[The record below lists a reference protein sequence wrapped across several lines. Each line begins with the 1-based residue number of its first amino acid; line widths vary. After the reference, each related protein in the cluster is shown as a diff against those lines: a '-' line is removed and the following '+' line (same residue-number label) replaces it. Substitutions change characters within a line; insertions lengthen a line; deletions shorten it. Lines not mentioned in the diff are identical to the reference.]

1 MSITMSPVDDIG
13 GLASGGSGGGGTGV
27 GRPWW
32 DFPAPPG
39 PPKPGSIPGACW
51 HQQVAKTGEHGQA
64 LTPAQAAVMG
74 AKLQPDAQRLA
85 VIPILVQQRNRALGQ
100 DQTNILL

>member
-39 PPKPGSIPGACW
+39 APKPGSIPGACW
-51 HQQVAKTGEHGQA
+51 HQQVAKTGERYWQ
-64 LTPAQAAVMG
+64 PVMCNG
-74 AKLQPDAQRLA
+74 GVSYPPGTQFPSGVPWQEWFGG
-85 VIPILVQQRNRALGQ
+85 P
-100 DQTNILL
+100 